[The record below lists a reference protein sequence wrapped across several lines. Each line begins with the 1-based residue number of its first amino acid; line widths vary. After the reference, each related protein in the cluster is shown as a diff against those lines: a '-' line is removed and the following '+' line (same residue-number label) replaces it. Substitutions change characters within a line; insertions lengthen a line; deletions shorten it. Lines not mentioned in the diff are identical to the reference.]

1 MQIAGSYT
9 GHNITFFAAVLI
21 FIIVKLTAI
30 NKLDNCCFL

>member
-9 GHNITFFAAVLI
+9 GHNITFFSAVLI
-21 FIIVKLTAI
+21 FIKAKLTAI